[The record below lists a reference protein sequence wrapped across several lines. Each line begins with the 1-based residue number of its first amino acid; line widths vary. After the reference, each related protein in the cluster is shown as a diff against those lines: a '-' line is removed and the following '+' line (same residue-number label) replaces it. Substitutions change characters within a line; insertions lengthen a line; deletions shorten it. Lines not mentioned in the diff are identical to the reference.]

1 MSFELLLLGVDST
14 VSMASYTCIIFVI
27 FNAYYLLINDY
38 DYDYDYKIRGEYFTK
53 FPNNYRGKVPSFCG
67 IYLISGEELSLLG
80 HFHRGKVSPNNQVS
94 GKSLTIWGNL
104 LCIAH

>member
-38 DYDYDYKIRGEYFTK
+38 DYDYDYKME
-53 FPNNYRGKVPSFCG
+53 
-67 IYLISGEELSLLG
+67 LIFFNS
-80 HFHRGKVSPNNQVS
+80 
-94 GKSLTIWGNL
+94 
-104 LCIAH
+104 C

>member
-38 DYDYDYKIRGEYFTK
+38 DYDYDFITTINSDK
-53 FPNNYRGKVPSFCG
+53 
-67 IYLISGEELSLLG
+67 LIN
-80 HFHRGKVSPNNQVS
+80 FHHNDEFYYTNEFVSQ
-94 GKSLTIWGNL
+94 
-104 LCIAH
+104 

>member
-14 VSMASYTCIIFVI
+14 VSLASYTCIIFVI

-53 FPNNYRGKVPSFCG
+53 FPDNYRGKVSSKCQG
-67 IYLISGEELSLLG
+67 L
-80 HFHRGKVSPNNQVS
+80 
-94 GKSLTIWGNL
+94 GKSLST
-104 LCIAH
+104 